1 MGATIASEFGIEY
14 PIFAFSHCR
23 DVVAEVSRRGGF
35 GVFGAASHT
44 VEELDTELDWIDGHS
59 GGKPYGVDVLLPAR
73 TADTGTMDPGKLR
86 DELAG
91 LIPEEHRKFVR
102 RILEE
107 NGIRD
112 PADRR
117 PVQVH
122 RQPDHHRRGHLADD
136 RYHPRASAVPVLRQ
150 RARELRGRT
159 CSGDSTTADVKVGAL
174 AGNVQHAVRHVQGGV
189 DIVVAQ
195 GTEAGGHTGEIS
207 TMVLTPDVVDAVAPA
222 PVLSA
227 GGIGTGRQIAACL
240 ALGARGV
247 WTGSIWLTVTEAATT
262 AEERAQL
269 IAGTASDTVRS
280 KSMTGKPVRQLRST
294 WTDAWSRTDAPAPL
308 EIPLQMMLVE
318 DALADDAVGRGAAA
332 GLARPIVGQIVGRMN
347 AVRSV
352 HEVMDD
358 LVAGARHDD
367 RQPVGPA
374 GKRPVDSSENVVFLD
389 PARPAQHRPY
399 RMVT

>member
-1 MGATIASEFGIEY
+1 MGATLASEFGVGY

-44 VEELDTELDWIDGHS
+44 VEELDTELDWIDDHS

-73 TADTGTMDPGKLR
+73 TADTGTMDPRKLR

-102 RILEE
+102 RVLEE
-107 NGIRD
+107 NGIATRPID
-112 PADRR
+112 APFKYTGNLIITAAGTLPMIDIILGHPLCRFFVSALGTPRPDVIRR
-117 PVQVH
+117 FH
-122 RQPDHHRRGHLADD
+122 D
-136 RYHPRASAVPVLRQ
+136 
-150 RARELRGRT
+150 
-159 CSGDSTTADVKVGAL
+159 ADVKVGAL

-189 DIVVAQ
+189 DIVIAQ

-294 WTDAWSRTDAPAPL
+294 WTDAWSRPDAPAPL

-318 DALADDAVGRGAAA
+318 DALADDAMGRGAAA

-358 LVAGARHDD
+358 LV
-367 RQPVGPA
+367 Q
-374 GKRPVDSSENVVFLD
+374 EL
-389 PARPAQHRPY
+389 
-399 RMVT
+399 VTTIGSLPDLLESGM

>member
-1 MGATIASEFGIEY
+1 MPATLASEFGVGY

-35 GVFGAASHT
+35 GVYGAASHT

-59 GGKPYGVDVLLPAR
+59 GGNPYGVDVLLPAR
-73 TADTGTMDPGKLR
+73 TADTGTLDPRKLR
-86 DELAG
+86 DELAA

-107 NGIRD
+107 NGI
-112 PADRR
+112 ATR
-117 PVQVH
+117 PIDAPFKYTGNLIITNAGTLPMIDIILGH
-122 RQPDHHRRGHLADD
+122 RLCRFFVSALGTPRPD
-136 RYHPRASAVPVLRQ
+136 VI
-150 RARELRGRT
+150 GRFH
-159 CSGDSTTADVKVGAL
+159 DADVKVGAL

-240 ALGARGV
+240 ALGAKGV
-247 WTGSIWLTVTEAATT
+247 WTGSIWLTVVEAATT

-294 WTDAWSRTDAPAPL
+294 WTDAWSRPDAPAAL

-318 DALADDAVGRGAAA
+318 DALADDVVDRRAAA
-332 GLARPIVGQIVGRMN
+332 GLAKPIVGQIVGRMN

-352 HEVMDD
+352 REVMDD
-358 LVAGARHDD
+358 LVAELITTITDLPGVLESDI
-367 RQPVGPA
+367 
-374 GKRPVDSSENVVFLD
+374 
-389 PARPAQHRPY
+389 
-399 RMVT
+399 

>member
-1 MGATIASEFGIEY
+1 MPATLASEFGVGY

-35 GVFGAASHT
+35 GVFGAATHT
-44 VEELDTELDWIDGHS
+44 VDDLDTELEWIDEHS

-73 TADTGTMDPGKLR
+73 TADTGTMDPAKLR
-86 DELAG
+86 DELAA

-107 NGIRD
+107 NGIPTRPID
-112 PADRR
+112 APFKYTGNLSFTAASTLPMIDIILGHPLCRFFVSALGTPRPDLIRR
-117 PVQVH
+117 FH
-122 RQPDHHRRGHLADD
+122 D
-136 RYHPRASAVPVLRQ
+136 
-150 RARELRGRT
+150 
-159 CSGDSTTADVKVGAL
+159 ADVKVGAL

-195 GTEAGGHTGEIS
+195 GTEAGGHTGEIA

-222 PVLSA
+222 PVLAA
-227 GGIGTGRQIAACL
+227 GGIGTGRQIAASL
-240 ALGARGV
+240 ALGAKGV

-280 KSMTGKPVRQLRST
+280 KSMSGKPIRQLRST
-294 WTDAWSRTDAPAPL
+294 WTDAWSIPDAPAPL
-308 EIPLQMMLVE
+308 EIPLQLMLVE
-318 DALADDAVGRGAAA
+318 DALADDAIDRGAAA
-332 GLARPIVGQIVGRMN
+332 GLAKPIVGQIVGRMN

-352 HEVMDD
+352 HEVLDD
-358 LVAGARHDD
+358 LVEELVMTISNLPELLE
-367 RQPVGPA
+367 Q
-374 GKRPVDSSENVVFLD
+374 DS
-389 PARPAQHRPY
+389 
-399 RMVT
+399 

>member
-1 MGATIASEFGIEY
+1 
-14 PIFAFSHCR
+14 
-23 DVVAEVSRRGGF
+23 
-35 GVFGAASHT
+35 
-44 VEELDTELDWIDGHS
+44 
-59 GGKPYGVDVLLPAR
+59 
-73 TADTGTMDPGKLR
+73 MDPRQLR
-86 DELAG
+86 DELAA

-107 NGIRD
+107 NGI
-112 PADRR
+112 PTR
-117 PVQVH
+117 PIDA
-122 RQPDHHRRGHLADD
+122 PFKYTGNLIITAAGTLPMIDIILG
-136 RYHPRASAVPVLRQ
+136 HPRCRFFVSALGTPRPDVIR
-150 RARELRGRT
+150 RFH
-159 CSGDSTTADVKVGAL
+159 DADVKVGAL

-227 GGIGTGRQIAACL
+227 GGIGTGRQVAACL
-240 ALGARGV
+240 ALGAKGV

-262 AEERAQL
+262 PEQREQL
-269 IAGTASDTVRS
+269 IAATASDTVRS

-294 WTDAWSRTDAPAPL
+294 WTDAWSRPDAPAPL

-318 DALADDAVGRGAAA
+318 DALADDAGDRGAAA
-332 GLARPIVGQIVGRMN
+332 GLAKPIVGQIVGRMN

-358 LVAGARHDD
+358 LV
-367 RQPVGPA
+367 
-374 GKRPVDSSENVVFLD
+374 EEL
-389 PARPAQHRPY
+389 
-399 RMVT
+399 VTTISNLPELIESNI